1 MVSHILISAFS
12 TSDNMEA
19 AFFLI
24 SVLDYTFIL
33 KHFLSNDKI
42 SVGFS
47 NQSTKYFTSL
57 FLTLV
62 MYCHLTGVME
72 LFMLKQTKTRKEHG
86 LTNKCLFN
94 IFHNYSTDNPK
105 GRASTFAS

>member
-1 MVSHILISAFS
+1 MVSHILILAFS
-12 TSDNMEA
+12 TSDNMEVS
-19 AFFLI
+19 I
-24 SVLDYTFIL
+24 LDYTFNL
-33 KHFLSNDKI
+33 KHFFSNDKI

-47 NQSTKYFTSL
+47 NQSIKHFTCL

-72 LFMLKQTKTRKEHG
+72 LFMLKQTKTRREHG
-86 LTNKCLFN
+86 LTNKCSFN
-94 IFHNYSTDNPK
+94 IFHNYSTDNNK